1 MERVQEAH
9 RLPQHGDDAR
19 VRPQLRYAPGGGAGD
34 EVGRRSLANALAG
47 LSPVKQRQIL
57 LERRRIGTQFL
68 RARVQLWREEPCL
81 LELGHED
88 LRMTSEELVERRGA
102 ALGMTDDEEVGKSL
116 VQYRNGGRCLGRG
129 HTRNSSPGSFGP
141 SSPSSPSSERCS
153 ADPYPSTVPNLPK
166 RTVSELLM
174 LVHRLGAVNTCS
186 PPL

>member
-19 VRPQLRYAPGGGAGD
+19 VRPQLLYAPGGGAGD

-57 LERRRIGTQFL
+57 LERRRICTQLL

-88 LRMTSEELVERRGA
+88 LRMTSEELVERRGT

-116 VQYRNGGRCLGRG
+116 VQYRNGGRCLRRR
-129 HTRNSSPGSFGP
+129 HYAQLKPQIIRPVEPLKPVIRAMLSRSIP
-141 SSPSSPSSERCS
+141 
-153 ADPYPSTVPNLPK
+153 LH
-166 RTVSELLM
+166 RTQ
-174 LVHRLGAVNTCS
+174 
-186 PPL
+186 PP